1 MVEYSLKLDE
11 VFYSLSDATRRDI
24 LQRLIRNNLSVS
36 EIALPYDMTLAAIS
50 KHLKVLERANLIIRR
65 KFGKKHIFELN
76 PPTFADASEYINYYT
91 NFWESNL
98 DSLKSYLERND
109 NGRTNS

>member
-1 MVEYSLKLDE
+1 MVKYRTLDGT
-11 VFYSLSDATRRDI
+11 FGALADSTRRGI
-24 LQRLIRNNLSVS
+24 VLALSRGESSVT
-36 EIALPYDMTLAAIS
+36 ELTKPYSISAPAIS

-109 NGRTNS
+109 NGRTKC